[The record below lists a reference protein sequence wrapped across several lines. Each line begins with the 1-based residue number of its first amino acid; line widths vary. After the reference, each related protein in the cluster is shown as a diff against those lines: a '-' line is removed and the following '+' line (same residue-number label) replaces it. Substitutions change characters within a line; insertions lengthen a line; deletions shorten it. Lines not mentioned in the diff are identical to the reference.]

1 LLFFNLFSDLESL
14 GFLLIYFLEG
24 ALPWHGLKAASKR
37 ERRKLIGTM
46 KLKTSIKE
54 LCKGH
59 PEEFERYF
67 DYVRSLDF
75 ADRPDYHFLRTIFR
89 NLFRAKGF
97 KYDYKYDWTLKRE
110 SYSIPFVS
118 PKIMVVPTKKYQRR
132 SADRVRHMQRIRGL
146 QEEADRKR
154 YERMEQERI
163 VMAANK
169 KPSVTP
175 APSAGV
181 APVEDPKDKKKEKK
195 RTLFGTRRGSKK

>member
-1 LLFFNLFSDLESL
+1 
-14 GFLLIYFLEG
+14 
-24 ALPWHGLKAASKR
+24 
-37 ERRKLIGTM
+37 M
-46 KLKTSIKE
+46 
-54 LCKGH
+54 GH

-89 NLFRAKGF
+89 NLFRAKGY
-97 KYDYKYDWTLKRE
+97 KYDYKYDWTTRRE
-110 SYSIPFVS
+110 SYSIPFIS
-118 PKIMVVPTKKYQRR
+118 PKIMVIPTKKYQRR
-132 SADRVRHMQRIRGL
+132 SADRVRHMQRVRGL

-175 APSAGV
+175 ASSIAA
-181 APVEDPKDKKKEKK
+181 APAEDPKEKKKEKK

>member
-1 LLFFNLFSDLESL
+1 
-14 GFLLIYFLEG
+14 
-24 ALPWHGLKAASKR
+24 
-37 ERRKLIGTM
+37 M
-46 KLKTSIKE
+46 
-54 LCKGH
+54 CKGH

-110 SYSIPFVS
+110 AYSIPFIS

-154 YERMEQERI
+154 YEKVEQERI
-163 VMAANK
+163 VMAAS
-169 KPSVTP
+169 KPSP
-175 APSAGV
+175 APPASGLTASGGV
-181 APVEDPKDKKKEKK
+181 AASAEDAKKDKKK
-195 RTLFGTRRGSKK
+195 RAPFFGTRRKEPKGGK